1 MKIELDSK
9 LLFAELNGLIY
20 TRYLKS
26 LPTRIMTQNPY
37 LSVVVTARN
46 DNHGGNML
54 RRMQIF
60 VNGLLEQCRRH
71 QLEAELIIVEWNP
84 PGNRPPLAEA
94 LTWQIE
100 NSPCIV
106 RFVEVPPHVHQQLN
120 HSESLPLFQM
130 IAKNVGIR
138 RAKGEFVLATNID
151 LLFSDELFH
160 FLALRQLQHGKIYR
174 MDRYDVDSNV
184 PLEASI
190 EEQLLFCEKNILRI
204 NRKSGIEELQ
214 VELTSASVHGEES
227 IQSTAL
233 EFPESATPPVSV
245 EVASR
250 PRWYRTVAR
259 VAKPILKQ
267 TRQVYKELLPVDV
280 RDKILAVLPISFRH
294 WLISRD
300 LLNPQPVPPPP
311 VEESV
316 FPEQSSL
323 EESFSEEPSVP
334 LMPPLHTNAC
344 GDFTLM
350 SLADWFAI
358 RAYPEWE
365 IFSFHL
371 DSMLMF
377 IAYYAGIEEV
387 ILEDPMR
394 TYHIEHSSGWTPEAE
409 RSQTLNKRLKK
420 LKIPQMSMEQ
430 LTALTAL
437 MQQLEKP
444 LIFNEENW
452 GMVNESLKETVM
464 GVAGAYGTHF
474 YSCTSL

>member
-1 MKIELDSK
+1 
-9 LLFAELNGLIY
+9 
-20 TRYLKS
+20 
-26 LPTRIMTQNPY
+26 MTQNPY

-71 QLEAELIIVEWNP
+71 QLEAELIVVEWNP
-84 PGNRPPLAEA
+84 PGDRPPLAQA

-100 NSPCIV
+100 NSPCTV
-106 RFVEVPPHVHQQLN
+106 RFVEVAPQIHQRLN
-120 HSESLPLFQM
+120 HSQSLPLFQM

-138 RAKGEFVLATNID
+138 RARGEFVLATNID

-160 FLALRQLQHGKIYR
+160 FLALRQLQPGKIYR

-214 VELTSASVHGEES
+214 VAPTSPSVHIEES
-227 IQSTAL
+227 IQFTAL
-233 EFPESATPPVSV
+233 ESSESTTPPVSV
-245 EVASR
+245 ETASR

-267 TRQVYKELLPVDV
+267 TRQVYKELLPLAV
-280 RDKILAVLPISFRH
+280 RDKILGTLPISFRH

-300 LLNPQPVPPPP
+300 LLTPQPVLPPPA
-311 VEESV
+311 EESV
-316 FPEQSSL
+316 SSEQPPL
-323 EESFSEEPSVP
+323 EEAIPEEPPVP
-334 LMPPLHTNAC
+334 LLPSLHTNAC

-350 SLADWFAI
+350 SRADWFAI

-377 IAYYAGIEEV
+377 TAYYAGMEEV

-420 LKIPQMSMEQ
+420 LKIPQLSMEQ
-430 LTALTAL
+430 LTTLSVL

-452 GMVNESLKETVM
+452 GMVGEALQETVIDST
-464 GVAGAYGTHF
+464 A
-474 YSCTSL
+474 SSLSVPGRA